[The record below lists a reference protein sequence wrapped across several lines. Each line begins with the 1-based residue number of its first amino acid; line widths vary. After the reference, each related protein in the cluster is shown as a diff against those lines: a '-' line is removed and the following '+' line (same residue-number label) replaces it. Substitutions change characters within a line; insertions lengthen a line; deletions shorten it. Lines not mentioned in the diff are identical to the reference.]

1 MPKAKTVT
9 VTIGEASYPCRM
21 SMGAMLRFKRETGK
35 EVSEIK
41 EGSISDMAVLLY
53 CCVASAC
60 NAEHKPFNLSL
71 EDFCDAISSDDMST
85 MTAAIQGEAEEGAD
99 QSEEGKKK

>member
-9 VTIGEASYPCRM
+9 ITIGEASYPCRM

-41 EGSISDMAVLLY
+41 DGSISDLAVLLY

-60 NAEHKPFNLSL
+60 NAEHRSFNITL
-71 EDFCDAISSDDMST
+71 EDFCDSISTEDMNS
-85 MTAAIQGEAEEGAD
+85 MSAAIQSEVEEGA
-99 QSEEGKKK
+99 EEDGDEKKN